1 MTPQPARLVP
11 ATPAGVRPAAV
22 LAMRPAVASALLDA
36 EARRRLLDLV
46 DVELDVVLD
55 DFTTPTARTALAAA
69 EVLITGWGC
78 PPIDEAALR
87 AAPRLRAV
95 VHTAGSVKPHITEA
109 CWRRGIEVTS
119 AASANAVPVAEYT
132 LAAILFANKR
142 VLFARDEYRAAHGR
156 EDDWH
161 ARLAAAGNYRRR
173 IGIIGAS
180 RVGRRV
186 LELLSPFDL
195 DVLLSDPHVDPAEA
209 VRLGARLAPLPELF
223 ARCDVVSV
231 HAPQVPSTEGMV
243 SRALLAAMPDGAT
256 LINTARGA
264 LIDQQALQEE
274 LVSGRINA
282 VLDVTT
288 PEVLPASSP
297 LYTLPNVLLTPHI
310 AGSMG
315 GELARMAAFALD
327 ELQRWTQGVPFLDP
341 ILPEA
346 WDRTA

>member
-1 MTPQPARLVP
+1 MTPPRARH
-11 ATPAGVRPAAV
+11 AAV
-22 LAMRPAVASALLDA
+22 LAMRPSLADALFDA
-36 EARRRLLDLV
+36 EARERLHELV
-46 DVELDVVLD
+46 DVDLDLVLD
-55 DFTTPTARTALAAA
+55 DFTARSARAALASA

-95 VHTAGSVKPHITEA
+95 VHTAGSVKPYVTEA
-109 CWRRGIEVTS
+109 CWRRGIQVTS

-142 VLFARDEYRAAHGR
+142 VLDARNAYRAAHGR
-156 EDDWH
+156 EVDWQEW
-161 ARLAAAGNYRRR
+161 LSDAGNYRRR
-173 IGIIGAS
+173 IGLVGAS

-186 LELLSPFDL
+186 LGLLGSFDL
-195 DVLLSDPHVDPAEA
+195 EVLLSDPHVSPAEA
-209 VRLGARLAPLPELF
+209 ARLGARLVPLPELF
-223 ARCDVVSV
+223 AHCDVVSL
-231 HAPQVPSTEGMV
+231 HAPHLSSTEGMV
-243 SRALLAAMPDGAT
+243 SRALLASMPDGAT

-264 LIDQQALQEE
+264 LIDQKALEEE
-274 LVSGRINA
+274 LLTGRISA

-315 GELARMAAFALD
+315 GELVRMAAFAVD
-327 ELQRWTQGVPFLDP
+327 ELQRWTRGEPFLDP

>member
-1 MTPQPARLVP
+1 
-11 ATPAGVRPAAV
+11 
-22 LAMRPAVASALLDA
+22 MRPEVAAAILDS

-46 DVELDVVLD
+46 DVDLDLVLD
-55 DFTTPTARTALAAA
+55 DLGTPAARAALARA

-78 PPIDEAALR
+78 PPIDEAVLR

-95 VHTAGSVKPHITEA
+95 VHTAGSVKQHVTEA
-109 CWRRGIEVTS
+109 CWRRGLRVTS
-119 AASANAVPVAEYT
+119 AAGANAVPVAEYT

-142 VLFARDEYRAAHGR
+142 VLSARDEYRAARGR
-156 EDDWH
+156 GVDWH

-180 RVGRRV
+180 RIGRRV
-186 LELLSPFDL
+186 IELLRPFDL
-195 DVLLSDPHVDPAEA
+195 QVLLSDPHVDPVEA
-209 VRLGARLAPLPELF
+209 ARLGARLTPLPELF
-223 ARCDVVSV
+223 AGCDVVSV
-231 HAPQVPSTEGMV
+231 HAPLLPSTEGMV
-243 SRALLAAMPDGAT
+243 SRSMLAAMPDGAT

-264 LIDQQALQEE
+264 LVDQQALQEE
-274 LVSGRINA
+274 LACGRIHA

-297 LYTLPNVLLTPHI
+297 LYALPNVLLTPHI

-315 GELARMAAFALD
+315 GELGRMASFALD
-327 ELQRWTQGVPFLDP
+327 ELERWTKGAPFLDP
-341 ILPEA
+341 ILPDA

>member
-1 MTPQPARLVP
+1 
-11 ATPAGVRPAAV
+11 
-22 LAMRPAVASALLDA
+22 MRPWVASALFDA
-36 EARRRLLDLV
+36 GARRRLLDLADV
-46 DVELDVVLD
+46 DPGLVLD
-55 DFTTPTARTALAAA
+55 DFATPAARAALAPA

-87 AAPRLRAV
+87 SAPRLRAV
-95 VHTAGSVKPHITEA
+95 VHTAGSVKPHVTEA

-142 VLFARDEYRAAHGR
+142 VLAVREEYRQQRGR
-156 EDDWH
+156 EADWH
-161 ARLAAAGNYRRR
+161 ARLADAGNHRRR
-173 IGIIGAS
+173 IGIVGAS

-186 LELLSPFDL
+186 LELLRAFDL
-195 DVLLSDPHVDPAEA
+195 EVLLSDPHVDPAQA
-209 VRLGARLAPLPELF
+209 AALGARLVAPPELF
-223 ARCDVVSV
+223 ASCDVVSL
-231 HAPQVPSTEGMV
+231 HAPLLPSTEGMV
-243 SRALLAAMPDGAT
+243 SRSLLAAMPDGAT

-264 LIDQQALQEE
+264 LVDQRALQDE
-274 LVSGRINA
+274 LVSGRISA

-297 LYTLPNVLLTPHI
+297 LYSLPNVLLTPHI

-315 GELARMAAFALD
+315 RELARMAAFALD